1 MDRTDDRGA
10 PSELPVPLLL
20 LLPPSL
26 TSLTSTAPLLLQ
38 EAKGIAKEGGPLL
51 APPLFEQVSYSM
63 LQRDRVEM
71 EHRRLYPEL
80 GLTAFAPLQGGLLT
94 GKYSS
99 DPATWPAEWRRAGG
113 YAAQPCHAITLP
125 LHPPSPRPRG

>member
-1 MDRTDDRGA
+1 
-10 PSELPVPLLL
+10 
-20 LLPPSL
+20 
-26 TSLTSTAPLLLQ
+26 
-38 EAKGIAKEGGPLL
+38 
-51 APPLFEQVSYSM
+51 M

-113 YAAQPCHAITLP
+113 YVHGLATLP
-125 LHPPSPRPRG
+125 LTCCPVTPPLAPQG

>member
-1 MDRTDDRGA
+1 
-10 PSELPVPLLL
+10 
-20 LLPPSL
+20 
-26 TSLTSTAPLLLQ
+26 
-38 EAKGIAKEGGPLL
+38 
-51 APPLFEQVSYSM
+51 M

-113 YAAQPCHAITLP
+113 YADDPDP
-125 LHPPSPRPRG
+125 